1 MRVEEIMTR
10 DVSFCSPGT
19 NAAVATEIMWIRNCG
34 SLPAVDDIV
43 LRTGSLSKDLLK
55 TMKAICAPELAS
67 YCSLIW
73 TQRENN
79 ESNDANQRTEHRRT
93 SLGRSV
99 STLHEGPVAS
109 KAKDARTIPRRR
121 PGQPC

>member
-1 MRVEEIMTR
+1 MTR

-55 TMKAICAPELAS
+55 TMKAIC
-67 YCSLIW
+67 
-73 TQRENN
+73 
-79 ESNDANQRTEHRRT
+79 EH
-93 SLGRSV
+93 
-99 STLHEGPVAS
+99 
-109 KAKDARTIPRRR
+109 
-121 PGQPC
+121 QN